1 MPNLGNYL
9 VFSTSWVAI
18 VYLIANQLGRSESIW
33 LALLGTVIVGGPI
46 LVIRLYSLTVRR
58 ILDLNA
64 YHQRGILFSLFSGR
78 LIMTV
83 CWLVYSLVFGYLT
96 LLWLVYLSWFEW
108 LLALLTI
115 PALWLFF
122 RRFQRLVQGEFKP
135 YLVFHRAL
143 VLTGWIVP
151 LAMTVLYIVAML
163 LMPLL
168 LSLVSNA
175 SSPAFATNGLNTAA
189 DSSQFMQLTLLWSQT
204 FHDLKRVAFDYSDGF
219 SLLQFF
225 LVVLPTSAL
234 FLNLS
239 MMCSAFLIPG
249 VELRRIVNPLSN
261 TAEPEPVSFQ
271 AAQQTTAYVVVLLLF
286 ILPGVASLLEQQVR
300 SSSESVQL
308 LEQVR
313 QQVIPTAE
321 RIGERVM
328 RPGTVA
334 EVDALKLETVRAIDA
349 RAALVD
355 AALAEGFEKLRA
367 NVDPFLDSY
376 YSLPQEYLRIASLV
390 SGNIET
396 RIRNDLTINLLAGE
410 PFAEYERLL
419 AELLAENEALRIDYQ
434 NKLGVLLDEMELSD
448 GSYQIVESRP
458 LNTFE
463 LPSMENIPSVTT
475 TRARG
480 GAGVISGAIVTAVVT
495 KITAKGLIKLAATA
509 VTKALGSKAVT
520 GAAGTATGAVIGSVI
535 PGLGTL
541 AGAAVGAVVGIAG
554 GVSVDYFLL
563 RLEEEFN
570 REEFRAEL
578 IESINAQEQEVM
590 GLGM

>member
-18 VYLIANQLGRSESIW
+18 VYLIANQLGRSESLW

-46 LVIRLYSLTVRR
+46 LVIRLYSLTIHR
-58 ILDLNA
+58 IHDLNA

-78 LIMTV
+78 LIMTI
-83 CWLVYSLVFGYLT
+83 CWLFYSLVFGFLT
-96 LLWLVYLSWFEW
+96 LLWLVYLSWLEW

-115 PALWLFF
+115 PVLWLVF
-122 RRFQRLVQGEFKP
+122 RRFQHLVQEEFKP

-143 VLTGWIVP
+143 GITGCIVP
-151 LAMTVLYIVAML
+151 IAMTALYIVAML
-163 LMPLL
+163 LIPLL
-168 LSLVSNA
+168 LDLVSNA
-175 SSPAFATNGLNTAA
+175 PSPAVATSGLNTAA

-239 MMCSAFLIPG
+239 MVCSAFLIPG
-249 VELRRIVNPLSN
+249 VELRRIVNPLSK

-271 AAQQTTAYVVVLLLF
+271 AALQTTAYVIVLLLF

-376 YSLPQEYLRIASLV
+376 YSLPQ
-390 SGNIET
+390 
-396 RIRNDLTINLLAGE
+396 
-410 PFAEYERLL
+410 
-419 AELLAENEALRIDYQ
+419 
-434 NKLGVLLDEMELSD
+434 
-448 GSYQIVESRP
+448 
-458 LNTFE
+458 
-463 LPSMENIPSVTT
+463 
-475 TRARG
+475 
-480 GAGVISGAIVTAVVT
+480 
-495 KITAKGLIKLAATA
+495 
-509 VTKALGSKAVT
+509 
-520 GAAGTATGAVIGSVI
+520 
-535 PGLGTL
+535 
-541 AGAAVGAVVGIAG
+541 
-554 GVSVDYFLL
+554 
-563 RLEEEFN
+563 
-570 REEFRAEL
+570 
-578 IESINAQEQEVM
+578 
-590 GLGM
+590 

>member
-1 MPNLGNYL
+1 MPNLVNYL

-18 VYLIANQLGRSESIW
+18 VFLIVNQLGRSESLW
-33 LALLGTVIVGGPI
+33 VALLGTVIVAAPI
-46 LVIRLYSLTVRR
+46 LTTRLYSLTIRR
-58 ILDLNA
+58 IHDLSA
-64 YHQRGILFSLFSGR
+64 YHQRGILFSLFSSR
-78 LIMTV
+78 IIMTV
-83 CWLVYSLVFGYLT
+83 CWLVYSLVFGYFT
-96 LLWLVYLSWFEW
+96 LLWLIYLSWLEW

-115 PALWLFF
+115 PALWLVF

-143 VLTGWIVP
+143 GITGWIVP
-151 LAMTVLYIVAML
+151 LAMTALYIIAML
-163 LMPLL
+163 LKPLL
-168 LSLVSNA
+168 VNLVSNA
-175 SSPAFATNGLNTAA
+175 SSPVAGIGGLNTAA

-204 FHDLKRVAFDYSDGF
+204 FHDLKRVAFDYSGGF
-219 SLLQFF
+219 SFLQLF

-239 MMCSAFLIPG
+239 MVCSAFLIPG
-249 VELRRIVNPLSN
+249 AELRRIVNPLSN
-261 TAEPEPVSFQ
+261 TAEPGPVGFQ
-271 AAQQTTAYVVVLLLF
+271 TALQTTAYAIVLLLF

-300 SSSESVQL
+300 NSSESVQL
-308 LEQVR
+308 LEELR

-321 RIGERVM
+321 RIGERIM

-349 RAALVD
+349 RATLVD
-355 AALAEGFEKLRA
+355 VALAEGFEKLRA

-396 RIRNDLTINLLAGE
+396 RIRNELTINLLAGE

-419 AELLAENEALRIDYQ
+419 AELLAGNEAIRIDYQ
-434 NKLGVLLDEMELSD
+434 NNLEALLAEMELSD

-463 LPSMENIPSVTT
+463 LPSMENTPSVTT
-475 TRARG
+475 ARARG
-480 GAGVISGAIVTAVVT
+480 GAGVISGAIVTAVVA

-509 VTKALGSKAVT
+509 VTKAIGSKAVT

-541 AGAAVGAVVGIAG
+541 AGAAVGAVVGIAA

-570 REEFRAEL
+570 RDEFRAEL

-590 GLGM
+590 GLVM

>member
-1 MPNLGNYL
+1 MPNLVNYL

-18 VYLIANQLGRSESIW
+18 VFLIVNQLGRSESLW
-33 LALLGTVIVGGPI
+33 VALLGTVIVAAPI
-46 LVIRLYSLTVRR
+46 LTTRLYSLTIRR
-58 ILDLNA
+58 IHNLSA
-64 YHQRGILFSLFSGR
+64 YHQRGILFSLFSSR
-78 LIMTV
+78 IIMTV
-83 CWLVYSLVFGYLT
+83 CWLVYSLVFGYFT
-96 LLWLVYLSWFEW
+96 LLWLIYLSWLEW

-115 PALWLFF
+115 PALWLVF

-143 VLTGWIVP
+143 GITGWIVP
-151 LAMTVLYIVAML
+151 LAMTALYIIAML
-163 LMPLL
+163 LKPLL
-168 LSLVSNA
+168 VNLVSNA
-175 SSPAFATNGLNTAA
+175 SSPVAGIGGLNTAA

-204 FHDLKRVAFDYSDGF
+204 FHDLKRVAFDYSGGF
-219 SLLQFF
+219 SFLQLF

-239 MMCSAFLIPG
+239 MVCSAFLIPG
-249 VELRRIVNPLSN
+249 AELRRIVNPLSN
-261 TAEPEPVSFQ
+261 TAEPGPVGFQ
-271 AAQQTTAYVVVLLLF
+271 TALQTTAYAIVLLLF

-300 SSSESVQL
+300 NSSESVQL
-308 LEQVR
+308 LEELR

-321 RIGERVM
+321 RIGERIM

-349 RAALVD
+349 RATLVD

-396 RIRNDLTINLLAGE
+396 RIRNELTINLLAGE

-419 AELLAENEALRIDYQ
+419 AELLAGNEAIRIDYQ
-434 NKLGVLLDEMELSD
+434 NNLEALLAEMELSD

-463 LPSMENIPSVTT
+463 LPSMENTPSVTT
-475 TRARG
+475 ARARG
-480 GAGVISGAIVTAVVT
+480 GAGVISGAIVTAVVA

-509 VTKALGSKAVT
+509 VTKAIGSKAVT

-541 AGAAVGAVVGIAG
+541 AGAAVGAVVGIAA

-570 REEFRAEL
+570 RDEFRAEL

>member
-1 MPNLGNYL
+1 MPNLVNYL

-18 VYLIANQLGRSESIW
+18 AFLIVNQLGRSESLW
-33 LALLGTVIVGGPI
+33 VALLGTVIVAAPI
-46 LVIRLYSLTVRR
+46 LTTRLYSLTIRR
-58 ILDLNA
+58 IHDLSA
-64 YHQRGILFSLFSGR
+64 YHQRGILFSLFSSR
-78 LIMTV
+78 IIMTV
-83 CWLVYSLVFGYLT
+83 CWLVYSLVFGYFT
-96 LLWLVYLSWFEW
+96 LLWLIYLSWLEW

-115 PALWLFF
+115 PALWLVF

-143 VLTGWIVP
+143 GITGWIVP
-151 LAMTVLYIVAML
+151 LAMTALYIIAML
-163 LMPLL
+163 LKPLL
-168 LSLVSNA
+168 VNLVSNA
-175 SSPAFATNGLNTAA
+175 SSPVAGIGGLNTAA

-204 FHDLKRVAFDYSDGF
+204 FHDLKRVAFDYSGGF
-219 SLLQFF
+219 SFLQLF

-239 MMCSAFLIPG
+239 MVCSAFLIPG
-249 VELRRIVNPLSN
+249 AELRRIVNPLSN
-261 TAEPEPVSFQ
+261 TAEPGPVGFQ
-271 AAQQTTAYVVVLLLF
+271 TALQTTAYAIVLLLF

-300 SSSESVQL
+300 NSSESVQL
-308 LEQVR
+308 LEELR

-321 RIGERVM
+321 RIGERIM

-349 RAALVD
+349 RATLVD

-396 RIRNDLTINLLAGE
+396 RIRNELTINLLAGE

-419 AELLAENEALRIDYQ
+419 AELLAGNEAIRIDYQ
-434 NKLGVLLDEMELSD
+434 NNLEALLAEMELSD

-463 LPSMENIPSVTT
+463 LPSMENTPSVTT
-475 TRARG
+475 ARARG
-480 GAGVISGAIVTAVVT
+480 GAGVISGAIVTAVVA

-509 VTKALGSKAVT
+509 VTKAIGSKAVT

-541 AGAAVGAVVGIAG
+541 AGAAVGAVVGIAA

-570 REEFRAEL
+570 RDEFRAEL

-590 GLGM
+590 GLVM

>member
-1 MPNLGNYL
+1 MPNLGNYF
-9 VFSTSWVAI
+9 VFSTSWIALVFF
-18 VYLIANQLGRSESIW
+18 IANQLGRSESLW

-46 LVIRLYSLTVRR
+46 LIIRLYSLTIRR
-58 ILDLNA
+58 IHDLNA

-78 LIMTV
+78 IIMTV

-96 LLWLVYLSWFEW
+96 LLWLVYLSWLEW

-115 PALWLFF
+115 PILWLVF

-135 YLVFHRAL
+135 YMVFHRAL
-143 VLTGWIVP
+143 AITGWAVP
-151 LAMTVLYIVAML
+151 VAMTALYILAML

-168 LSLVSNA
+168 MGLA
-175 SSPAFATNGLNTAA
+175 SSSSSPVAGINGLNIDAN
-189 DSSQFMQLTLLWSQT
+189 SSQFMQLTLLWSQT
-204 FHDLKRVAFDYSDGF
+204 FHDLKQVAFDYSSGF
-219 SLLQFF
+219 SLLQFI
-225 LVVLPTSAL
+225 LVVLPTTAL

-239 MMCSAFLIPG
+239 MVCSAFLIPS
-249 VELRRIVNPLSN
+249 VELRRIVNPLSK

-271 AAQQTTAYVVVLLLF
+271 AALQTTAYVVVLLLF

-300 SSSESVQL
+300 NSAESVQL
-308 LEQVR
+308 LEGVR

-321 RIGERVM
+321 RIGERIM

-355 AALAEGFEKLRA
+355 LALAEGFEQLRA

-419 AELLAENEALRIDYQ
+419 AELLAENEAIRIDYQ
-434 NKLGVLLDEMELSD
+434 NRLAALLAESELSD
-448 GSYQIVESRP
+448 GSYQIIESRP
-458 LNTFE
+458 LDALD
-463 LPSMENIPSVTT
+463 LPNMENIPSVTT
-475 TRARG
+475 IRARG

-541 AGAAVGAVVGIAG
+541 AGAAVGAVVGIAA

-563 RLEEEFN
+563 RLEEEFK
-570 REEFRAEL
+570 RDEFRAEL
-578 IESINAQEQEVM
+578 IEAINAQEQEVM
-590 GLGM
+590 GLGV

>member
-1 MPNLGNYL
+1 MPNLVNYL

-18 VYLIANQLGRSESIW
+18 VFLIVNQLGRSESLW
-33 LALLGTVIVGGPI
+33 VALLGTVIVAAPI
-46 LVIRLYSLTVRR
+46 LTTRLYSLTIRR
-58 ILDLNA
+58 IHNLSA
-64 YHQRGILFSLFSGR
+64 YHQRGILFSLFSSR
-78 LIMTV
+78 IIMTV
-83 CWLVYSLVFGYLT
+83 CWLVYSLVFGYFT
-96 LLWLVYLSWFEW
+96 LLWLIYLSWLEW

-115 PALWLFF
+115 PALWLVF

-143 VLTGWIVP
+143 GITGWIVP
-151 LAMTVLYIVAML
+151 LAMTALYIIAML
-163 LMPLL
+163 LKPLL
-168 LSLVSNA
+168 VNLVSNA
-175 SSPAFATNGLNTAA
+175 SSPVAGIGGLNTAA

-204 FHDLKRVAFDYSDGF
+204 FHDLKRVAFDYSGGF
-219 SLLQFF
+219 SFLQLF

-239 MMCSAFLIPG
+239 MVCSAFLIPG
-249 VELRRIVNPLSN
+249 AELRRIVNPLSN
-261 TAEPEPVSFQ
+261 TAEPGPVGFQ
-271 AAQQTTAYVVVLLLF
+271 TALQTTAYAIVLLLF

-300 SSSESVQL
+300 NSSESVQL
-308 LEQVR
+308 LEELR

-321 RIGERVM
+321 RIGERIM

-349 RAALVD
+349 RATLVD
-355 AALAEGFEKLRA
+355 VALAEGFEKLRA

-396 RIRNDLTINLLAGE
+396 RIRNELTINLLAGE

-419 AELLAENEALRIDYQ
+419 AELLAGNEAIRIDYQ
-434 NKLGVLLDEMELSD
+434 NNLEALLAEMELSD

-463 LPSMENIPSVTT
+463 LPSMENTPSVTT
-475 TRARG
+475 ARARG
-480 GAGVISGAIVTAVVT
+480 GAGVISGAIVTAVVA

-509 VTKALGSKAVT
+509 VTKAIGSKAVT

-541 AGAAVGAVVGIAG
+541 AGAAVGAVVGIAA

-570 REEFRAEL
+570 RDEFRAEL
-578 IESINAQEQEVM
+578 IESINAQEQEVV

>member
-1 MPNLGNYL
+1 
-9 VFSTSWVAI
+9 
-18 VYLIANQLGRSESIW
+18 
-33 LALLGTVIVGGPI
+33 
-46 LVIRLYSLTVRR
+46 
-58 ILDLNA
+58 
-64 YHQRGILFSLFSGR
+64 
-78 LIMTV
+78 MTV
-83 CWLVYSLVFGYLT
+83 CWLVYSLVFGYFT
-96 LLWLVYLSWFEW
+96 LLWLIYLSWLEW

-115 PALWLFF
+115 PALWLVF

-143 VLTGWIVP
+143 GITGWIVP
-151 LAMTVLYIVAML
+151 LAMTALYIIAML
-163 LMPLL
+163 LKPLL
-168 LSLVSNA
+168 VNLVSNA
-175 SSPAFATNGLNTAA
+175 SSPVAGIGGLNTAA

-204 FHDLKRVAFDYSDGF
+204 FHDLKRVAFDYSGGF
-219 SLLQFF
+219 SFLQLF

-239 MMCSAFLIPG
+239 MVCSAFLIPG
-249 VELRRIVNPLSN
+249 AELRRIVNPLSN
-261 TAEPEPVSFQ
+261 TAEPGPVGFQ
-271 AAQQTTAYVVVLLLF
+271 TALQTTAYAIVLLLF

-300 SSSESVQL
+300 NSSESVQL
-308 LEQVR
+308 LEELR

-321 RIGERVM
+321 RIGERIM

-349 RAALVD
+349 RATLVD
-355 AALAEGFEKLRA
+355 VALAEGFEKLRA

-396 RIRNDLTINLLAGE
+396 RIRNELTINLLAGE

-419 AELLAENEALRIDYQ
+419 AELLAGNEAIRIDYQ
-434 NKLGVLLDEMELSD
+434 NNLEALLAEMELSD

-463 LPSMENIPSVTT
+463 LPSMENTPSVTT
-475 TRARG
+475 ARARG
-480 GAGVISGAIVTAVVT
+480 GAGVISGAIVTAVVA

-509 VTKALGSKAVT
+509 VTKAIGSKAVT

-541 AGAAVGAVVGIAG
+541 AGAAVGAVVGIAA

-570 REEFRAEL
+570 RDEFRAEL

-590 GLGM
+590 GLVM

>member
-1 MPNLGNYL
+1 MPNLVNYL

-18 VYLIANQLGRSESIW
+18 AFLIVNQLGRSESLW
-33 LALLGTVIVGGPI
+33 VALLGTVIVAAPI
-46 LVIRLYSLTVRR
+46 LTTRLYSLTIRR
-58 ILDLNA
+58 IHNLSA
-64 YHQRGILFSLFSGR
+64 YHQRGILFSLFSSR
-78 LIMTV
+78 IIMTV
-83 CWLVYSLVFGYLT
+83 CWLVYSLVFGYFT
-96 LLWLVYLSWFEW
+96 LLWLIYLSWLEW

-115 PALWLFF
+115 PALWLVF

-143 VLTGWIVP
+143 GITGWIVP
-151 LAMTVLYIVAML
+151 LAMTALHIIAML
-163 LMPLL
+163 LKPLL
-168 LSLVSNA
+168 VNLVSNA
-175 SSPAFATNGLNTAA
+175 SSPVAGIGGLNTAA

-204 FHDLKRVAFDYSDGF
+204 FHDLKRVAFDYSGGF
-219 SLLQFF
+219 SFLQLF

-239 MMCSAFLIPG
+239 MVCSAFLIPG
-249 VELRRIVNPLSN
+249 AELRRIVNPLSN
-261 TAEPEPVSFQ
+261 TAEPGPVGFQ
-271 AAQQTTAYVVVLLLF
+271 TALQTTAYAIVLLLF

-300 SSSESVQL
+300 NSSESVQL
-308 LEQVR
+308 LEELR

-321 RIGERVM
+321 RIGERIM

-349 RAALVD
+349 RATLVD

-396 RIRNDLTINLLAGE
+396 RIRNELTINLLAGE

-419 AELLAENEALRIDYQ
+419 AELLAGNEAIRIDYQ
-434 NKLGVLLDEMELSD
+434 NNLEALLAEMELSD

-463 LPSMENIPSVTT
+463 LPSMENTPSVTT
-475 TRARG
+475 ARARG
-480 GAGVISGAIVTAVVT
+480 GAGVISGAIVTAVVA

-509 VTKALGSKAVT
+509 VTKAIGSKAVT

-541 AGAAVGAVVGIAG
+541 AGAAVGAVVGIAA

-570 REEFRAEL
+570 RDEFRAEL
-578 IESINAQEQEVM
+578 VESINAQEQEVM

>member
-1 MPNLGNYL
+1 MPNLVNYL

-18 VYLIANQLGRSESIW
+18 VFLIVNQLGRSESLW
-33 LALLGTVIVGGPI
+33 VALLGTVIVAAPI
-46 LVIRLYSLTVRR
+46 LTTRLYSLTIRR
-58 ILDLNA
+58 IHNLSA
-64 YHQRGILFSLFSGR
+64 YHQRGILFSLFSSR
-78 LIMTV
+78 IIMTV
-83 CWLVYSLVFGYLT
+83 CWLVYSLVFGYFT
-96 LLWLVYLSWFEW
+96 LLWLIYLSWLEW

-115 PALWLFF
+115 PALWLVF

-143 VLTGWIVP
+143 GITGWIVP
-151 LAMTVLYIVAML
+151 LAMTALHIIAML
-163 LMPLL
+163 LKPLL
-168 LSLVSNA
+168 VNLVSNA
-175 SSPAFATNGLNTAA
+175 SSPVAGIGGLNTAA

-204 FHDLKRVAFDYSDGF
+204 FHDLKRVAFDYSGGF
-219 SLLQFF
+219 SFLQLF

-239 MMCSAFLIPG
+239 MVCSAFLIPG
-249 VELRRIVNPLSN
+249 AELRRIVNPLSN
-261 TAEPEPVSFQ
+261 TAEPGPVGFQ
-271 AAQQTTAYVVVLLLF
+271 TALQTTAYAIVLLLF

-300 SSSESVQL
+300 NSSESVQL
-308 LEQVR
+308 LEELR

-321 RIGERVM
+321 RIGERIM

-349 RAALVD
+349 RATLVD

-396 RIRNDLTINLLAGE
+396 RIRNELTINLLAGE

-419 AELLAENEALRIDYQ
+419 AELLAGNEAIRIDYQ
-434 NKLGVLLDEMELSD
+434 NNLEALLAEMELSD

-463 LPSMENIPSVTT
+463 LPSMENTPSVTT
-475 TRARG
+475 ARARG
-480 GAGVISGAIVTAVVT
+480 GAGVISGAIVTAVVA

-509 VTKALGSKAVT
+509 VTKAIGSKAVT

-541 AGAAVGAVVGIAG
+541 AGAAVGAVVGIAA

-570 REEFRAEL
+570 RDEFRAEL
-578 IESINAQEQEVM
+578 VESINAQEQEVM

>member
-1 MPNLGNYL
+1 MPNLVNYL

-18 VYLIANQLGRSESIW
+18 AFLIVNQLGRSESLW
-33 LALLGTVIVGGPI
+33 VALLGTVIVAAPI
-46 LVIRLYSLTVRR
+46 LTTRLYSLTIRR
-58 ILDLNA
+58 IHNLSA
-64 YHQRGILFSLFSGR
+64 YHQRGILFSLFSSR
-78 LIMTV
+78 IIMTV
-83 CWLVYSLVFGYLT
+83 CWLVYSLVFGYFT
-96 LLWLVYLSWFEW
+96 LLWLIYLSWLEW

-115 PALWLFF
+115 PALWLVF

-143 VLTGWIVP
+143 GITGWIVP
-151 LAMTVLYIVAML
+151 LAMTALYIIAML
-163 LMPLL
+163 LKPLL
-168 LSLVSNA
+168 VNLVSNA
-175 SSPAFATNGLNTAA
+175 SSPVAGIGGLNTAA

-204 FHDLKRVAFDYSDGF
+204 FHDLKRVAFVDIGGF
-219 SLLQFF
+219 SLLE

-239 MMCSAFLIPG
+239 MVCSAFLIPG
-249 VELRRIVNPLSN
+249 AELRRIVNPLSN
-261 TAEPEPVSFQ
+261 TAEPGPVGFQ
-271 AAQQTTAYVVVLLLF
+271 TALQTTAYAIVLLLF

-300 SSSESVQL
+300 NSSESVQL
-308 LEQVR
+308 LEELR

-321 RIGERVM
+321 RIGERIM

-349 RAALVD
+349 RATLVD

-396 RIRNDLTINLLAGE
+396 RIRNELTINLLAGE

-419 AELLAENEALRIDYQ
+419 AELLAGNEAIRIDYQ
-434 NKLGVLLDEMELSD
+434 NNLEALLAEMELSD

-463 LPSMENIPSVTT
+463 LPSMENTPSVTT
-475 TRARG
+475 ARARG
-480 GAGVISGAIVTAVVT
+480 GAGVISGAIVTAVVA

-509 VTKALGSKAVT
+509 VTKAIGSKAVT

-541 AGAAVGAVVGIAG
+541 AGAAVGAVVGIAA

-570 REEFRAEL
+570 RDEFRAEL

-590 GLGM
+590 GLVM